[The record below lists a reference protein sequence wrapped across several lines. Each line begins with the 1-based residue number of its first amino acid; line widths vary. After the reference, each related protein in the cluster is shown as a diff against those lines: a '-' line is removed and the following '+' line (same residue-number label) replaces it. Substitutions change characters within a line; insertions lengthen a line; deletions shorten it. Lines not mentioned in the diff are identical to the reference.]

1 MSLRI
6 VRLGSERHPSEGLR
20 IGTVRRP
27 PRGVAKHDYA
37 RRNFF
42 DVWLPLLA
50 PSEALLH
57 EVKAGG
63 GDERSWRTFA
73 RKFRGEMKQ
82 PDAARTLDLLAAL
95 SHAAQL
101 SVGCYCA
108 DETHCHRSI
117 LRELLKDCGATF
129 AVGES
134 SDPASQTL

>member
-6 VRLGSERHPSEGLR
+6 VRLGSERHPDEGLR

-27 PRGVAKHDYA
+27 PRGVAKQDYA
-37 RRNFF
+37 RRDFF

-57 EVKAGG
+57 EVKTTG
-63 GDERSWRTFA
+63 GDERSWRTFV
-73 RKFRGEMKQ
+73 RKFRREMHQ
-82 PDAARTLDLLAAL
+82 PEAARTLDLLAAL
-95 SHAAQL
+95 SHATQL

-117 LRELLKDCGATF
+117 LRELLTDRGATF
-129 AVGES
+129 AAGES
-134 SDPASQTL
+134 LDPLVKTL